1 VRRTTCLMFALS
13 VLIAGCSDK
22 PEATVHV
29 DGKIEVII
37 KEEKKEPIKIKKDPG
52 GTIMGNG
59 KKFDTKDF

>member
-1 VRRTTCLMFALS
+1 MKKAIYLLLITS
-13 VLIAGCSDK
+13 VLMAGCGDN

-52 GTIMGNG
+52 GTILGNE
-59 KKFDTKDF
+59 KKFDSKDF